1 MWKNCV
7 SFIENGRNRAEL
19 LSLTSLISHC
29 FKSKCVPQV
38 CVLLCNSPNVK
49 HVLIQ
54 SRWDLFY
61 DHARA
66 MCISD
71 LLSVHASALRLVSL
85 GRVWYISWRPAGRT
99 PPIPSA
105 FLPCLSVPPP
115 LPSPPLHAT
124 TLYCRLTPTLFAPPV
139 LPRPRFPPAAIRF
152 HRTSSQLIMYLVV
165 QFLFVWDIA
174 FSFLMRLSLVL
185 TISFAR
191 SL

>member
-1 MWKNCV
+1 MN
-7 SFIENGRNRAEL
+7 
-19 LSLTSLISHC
+19 
-29 FKSKCVPQV
+29 
-38 CVLLCNSPNVK
+38 

-85 GRVWYISWRPAGRT
+85 GRVWYISCRPAGRT

-124 TLYCRLTPTLFAPPV
+124 TLYCRLTPTLFGP
-139 LPRPRFPPAAIRF
+139 PRPPTPSFPPRSHPLPPHFVPTNYVPCCAVSF
-152 HRTSSQLIMYLVV
+152 CLGHC
-165 QFLFVWDIA
+165 FLFSNA
-174 FSFLMRLSLVL
+174 LSLAV